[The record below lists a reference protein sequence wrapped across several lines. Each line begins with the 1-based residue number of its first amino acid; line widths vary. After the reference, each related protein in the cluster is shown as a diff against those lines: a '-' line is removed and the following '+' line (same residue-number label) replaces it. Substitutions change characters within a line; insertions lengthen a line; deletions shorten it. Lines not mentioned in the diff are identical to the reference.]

1 MNCYE
6 KLIDECYKEN
16 VTVVEKNFKSK
27 AKGLWKNKKIGISA
41 RLTTIKEKNC
51 VLAEE
56 YGHYK
61 TTLGNITNLN
71 DIGNV
76 KQEIQARRW
85 GYEKM
90 CSLEKIIEAV
100 KAGSKDK
107 YEIADYLNV
116 TDDFFDKAIKYHRL
130 KHGINCICQGVFIY
144 FEPTFGILENR

>member
-27 AKGLWKNKKIGISA
+27 AKGLWKN
-41 RLTTIKEKNC
+41 
-51 VLAEE
+51 
-56 YGHYK
+56 
-61 TTLGNITNLN
+61 
-71 DIGNV
+71 
-76 KQEIQARRW
+76 
-85 GYEKM
+85 
-90 CSLEKIIEAV
+90 IEAV

-116 TDDFFDKAIKYHRL
+116 TDDFFDKAIQYHRL